1 MNPKFIRNLRLPA
14 VAVALALSSVTA
26 AAQPAAAVKQDAL
39 QLKADKEALH
49 GELRQLKAD
58 EAKLESDAASGRM
71 SAMSSDSYEVYLDRR
86 AIAGEKID
94 IARDKPGSLQMR
106 ADREALDRQ
115 VAQLRLDEK
124 HLKSDAAEGRLAATS
139 PDAQRVYDDR
149 QAIKAE
155 RIQITADQARLRAD
169 ERK

>member
-1 MNPKFIRNLRLPA
+1 MNTNAIRAIRLPA
-14 VAVALALSSVTA
+14 VAAALALASLTA

-39 QLKADKEALH
+39 QLKADQEALQD
-49 GELRQLKAD
+49 ELRQLKAD

-71 SAMSSDSYEVYLDRR
+71 SATSSDSYEVYLDRR
-86 AIAGEKID
+86 AIAGEKKD
-94 IARDKPGSLQMR
+94 IARDRPGSLQMKT
-106 ADREALDRQ
+106 DREALDRQ

-155 RIQITADQARLRAD
+155 RIQIAADRARLRAD
-169 ERK
+169 EGK

>member
-1 MNPKFIRNLRLPA
+1 MNTNAIRAIRLPA
-14 VAVALALSSVTA
+14 VAAALALASLTA

-39 QLKADKEALH
+39 QLKADQEALQD
-49 GELRQLKAD
+49 ELRQLKAD

-71 SAMSSDSYEVYLDRR
+71 SATSSDSYEVYLDRR
-86 AIAGEKID
+86 AIAGEKKD
-94 IARDKPGSLQMR
+94 IARDRPGSLQMKT
-106 ADREALDRQ
+106 DREALDRQ

-149 QAIKAE
+149 RAIKAE
-155 RIQITADQARLRAD
+155 RIQIAADRARLQAD
-169 ERK
+169 EGK